1 MSSLTILMLAVA
13 RRWRL
18 LNFTDTVV
26 TSKSALEAKS
36 NFVCNAYM
44 DSAFQ
49 NYHNYT
55 CISMLVKL

>member
-26 TSKSALEAKS
+26 TSKSALEAKN

-44 DSAFQ
+44 DTELSQ
-49 NYHNYT
+49 
-55 CISMLVKL
+55 